1 MSNQKS
7 SPILILLLI
16 SFLIFSCVFLNGK
29 SVLSYLV
36 EETEINE
43 ASGIAS
49 SLKYP
54 GLLYTHND
62 SGGEAAVYVLNQIGL
77 MPAKII
83 LKGIENRDWE
93 DIATCYDPKDKKTLC
108 VCRRYWR

>member
-1 MSNQKS
+1 MNNQKY
-7 SPILILLLI
+7 SPVLILLLI
-16 SFLIFSCVFLNGK
+16 STLVVGCVFLNGK
-29 SVLSYLV
+29 SVHSYLV
-36 EETEINE
+36 EEKEIDE

-62 SGGEAAVYVLNQIGL
+62 SGGESAVYVLNQIGF

-83 LKGIENRDWE
+83 LEG
-93 DIATCYDPKDKKTLC
+93 
-108 VCRRYWR
+108 